1 MAFTITKPRRHE
13 GTKVVGIGNQMCR
26 SFQATSV
33 VIVPSCH
40 RAIVI
45 VAGSEAW

>member
-1 MAFTITKPRRHE
+1 MEFTITKPRRHE
-13 GTKVVGIGNQMCR
+13 GTKVVAIGNQMRR
-26 SFQATSV
+26 SFQANPV

-45 VAGSEAW
+45 VGGSGAC